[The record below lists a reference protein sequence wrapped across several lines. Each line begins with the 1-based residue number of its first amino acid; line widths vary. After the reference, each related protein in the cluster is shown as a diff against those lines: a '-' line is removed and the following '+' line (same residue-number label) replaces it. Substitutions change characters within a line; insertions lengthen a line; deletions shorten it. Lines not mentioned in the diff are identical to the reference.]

1 MIIKDAFGNT
11 AEVHLYDKDTG
22 LDFVE
27 EYLNAGSLEREADG
41 TYLVGE
47 VPYIID
53 YTTDARKRAWLAG
66 YRKALAH
73 CNEQVSLLEAFEGTN
88 LTANIRYQG
97 AAQVRDVVASWYREY
112 RR

>member
-27 EYLNAGSLEREADG
+27 EYLNAGSLDRDADG
-41 TYLVGE
+41 TYLVKD

-53 YTTDARKRAWLAG
+53 YTTDACIG
-66 YRKALAH
+66 S
-73 CNEQVSLLEAFEGTN
+73 NPDFEEPLN
-88 LTANIRYQG
+88 
-97 AAQVRDVVASWYREY
+97 AQWEYREMKK
-112 RR
+112 